1 MRMQGRAARAV
12 IVVGFVVGAAVGCTG
27 TPGAPTT
34 PTSPVS
40 ATPTPSPTL
49 TEPSPVPS
57 PTSDVTTPPE
67 RPAAMSEATADGA
80 AAAASYFMRLFPYVF
95 ATGDFA
101 EWDAL
106 SDDGCQ
112 YCQNTRGSVEDQIA
126 RGMVGAGSEIT
137 VESAVGTEIVPG
149 QSFSADLVVT
159 QAPSF
164 EVAADGRRT
173 PDGDGGRYQLH
184 VALTWSSEWRIVAVD
199 ASRV

>member
-1 MRMQGRAARAV
+1 MAT
-12 IVVGFVVGAAVGCTG
+12 AVGCTD
-27 TPGAPTT
+27 TPETT
-34 PTSPVS
+34 
-40 ATPTPSPTL
+40 ATPTPAASATPA
-49 TEPSPVPS
+49 PS
-57 PTSDVTTPPE
+57 PTATEPAPTPTPTPDVTTPPE
-67 RPAAMSEATADGA
+67 RPAVMSEVTADGA
-80 AAAASYFMRLFPYVF
+80 AAAASYFMRLFPYIF

-106 SDDGCQ
+106 SDDACQ
-112 YCQNTRGSVEDQIA
+112 YCQNTRGSVEDQMA

-137 VESAVGTEIVPG
+137 VESAAGTEIVPG

-164 EVAADGRRT
+164 EVAPGGHRS

-184 VALTWSSEWRIVAVD
+184 VALTWSSGWRIVAVD